1 MSSYKKFDAPLDVGR
16 ATDRRP
22 GDGPDWQD
30 KAIRALRRLDDIT
43 RLASDWVWET
53 DSELRL
59 SFVSPRAQELL
70 GYHPL
75 ELVGRSLLDVGR
87 FVDEQGRDLEPTW
100 RTAFRDMH
108 FEAKDRDGNL
118 KFMLISALPVFDP
131 DSGDF
136 TGIRGIAEDITVKR
150 QNEEMLI
157 RLSRAVEQSPV
168 LVMITNT
175 AGDVEYVNPK
185 YEETTGYS
193 RAEVVGR
200 TSDLLTLGHTSPEE
214 YKAMWKAISSG
225 REWRGELYNK
235 KKNGEYFWSA
245 QSVSPVRSPEGE
257 ITHFVSVGEDVTAR
271 KFYEERIL
279 RQSQYDSLTNLPN
292 RTLLFDRLAR
302 AQTRALRDG
311 RSLALM
317 FVDLDRF
324 KMVNDS
330 LGHDI
335 GDKVLKEV
343 AERLSHFVGAT
354 DTIARLGS
362 DEFVIVLADL
372 QDRYQVAPVVSGI
385 IESLARP
392 FHVTDTEVHLHC
404 SIGVAVFPEDGED
417 HYTLLKNADTAMH
430 RAKELGGHTYRFFTP
445 ELNERA
451 TEYLLLGGQLRHAI
465 ERGEL
470 EVFYQPVLDMR
481 SGQIVSTET
490 LLRWRH
496 PEMGMVS
503 PNKFIPLAE
512 DTGLIESIGE
522 WVMIAACKQNRQWR
536 DEGLSPIRVAVNV
549 STRQIRRGRLI
560 KTVSKALDKSGMSP
574 ASLTIEITE
583 SAFLE
588 DAEEIN
594 SILLELSG
602 MGVTIAV
609 DDFGTGYS
617 SLSYLK
623 RLPLTTLKID
633 RSFVHDVTVNPDAAA
648 ITEAIVNMAHSLKLS
663 VVAEGVETMEQL
675 QFLRGGGC
683 EMMQGYLFSPAV
695 PAQDFGDML
704 REGRRL
710 ETAPDLFSWL
720 SDPDLH

>member
-1 MSSYKKFDAPLDVGR
+1 MP
-16 ATDRRP
+16 
-22 GDGPDWQD
+22 
-30 KAIRALRRLDDIT
+30 
-43 RLASDWVWET
+43 
-53 DSELRL
+53 
-59 SFVSPRAQELL
+59 
-70 GYHPL
+70 
-75 ELVGRSLLDVGR
+75 
-87 FVDEQGRDLEPTW
+87 
-100 RTAFRDMH
+100 

-118 KFMLISALPVFDP
+118 KYMLISALPVFDP

-136 TGIRGIAEDITVKR
+136 TGIRGIAEDITAKR
-150 QNEEMLI
+150 QNEETLI
-157 RLSRAVEQSPV
+157 QLSRAVEQSPV

-175 AGDVEYVNPK
+175 AGDIEYVNPK

-193 RAEVVGR
+193 KAEVIGR
-200 TSDLLTLGHTSPEE
+200 TSDILTLGHTSPEE
-214 YKAMWKAISSG
+214 YKAMWKAISTG
-225 REWRGELYNK
+225 GEWRGELYNK

-245 QSVSPVRSPEGE
+245 QSVSPVRSAEGE
-257 ITHFVSVGEDVTAR
+257 ITHFVSVGEDITAR

-279 RQSQYDSLTNLPN
+279 RQSQYDTLTNLPN

-330 LGHDI
+330 LGHDV
-335 GDKVLKEV
+335 GDQVLKEV
-343 AERLSHFVGAT
+343 AERLANFVGAT

-385 IESLARP
+385 IEALARP
-392 FHVTDTEVHLHC
+392 FHITDTEVHLHC

-465 ERGEL
+465 DRHEL

-503 PNKFIPLAE
+503 PAKFIPLAE
-512 DTGLIESIGE
+512 DTGLIEGIGE
-522 WVMIAACKQNRQWR
+522 
-536 DEGLSPIRVAVNV
+536 
-549 STRQIRRGRLI
+549 
-560 KTVSKALDKSGMSP
+560 
-574 ASLTIEITE
+574 
-583 SAFLE
+583 
-588 DAEEIN
+588 
-594 SILLELSG
+594 
-602 MGVTIAV
+602 
-609 DDFGTGYS
+609 
-617 SLSYLK
+617 
-623 RLPLTTLKID
+623 
-633 RSFVHDVTVNPDAAA
+633 
-648 ITEAIVNMAHSLKLS
+648 
-663 VVAEGVETMEQL
+663 
-675 QFLRGGGC
+675 
-683 EMMQGYLFSPAV
+683 
-695 PAQDFGDML
+695 
-704 REGRRL
+704 
-710 ETAPDLFSWL
+710 
-720 SDPDLH
+720 